1 MTLPLAAASTA
12 VATSQGGSLN
22 SVISAGVTLAIVVLL
37 AVSRVYGRRLEPAR
51 LLAGPLV
58 LIAIGIGSAA
68 AGLQAGPHA
77 TQHVAWDGIDYLIG
91 SIDLLDSLIVG
102 TIRGFTVRIYQR
114 DGADWYR
121 YGAATVALWLVSIVI
136 RVALAIVG
144 AAHHASP
151 LIVGSDLLFMLGLA
165 LLSQNGVVAWRH
177 ARQRAPIPA
186 MGEGR
191 GSELG

>member
-12 VATSQGGSLN
+12 VATSQGSSLN
-22 SVISAGVTLAIVVLL
+22 SVISAGVTLAVVVLL
-37 AVSRVYGRRLEPAR
+37 VVTRVYGRRLEPAR

-68 AGLQAGPHA
+68 AGLHASPHV
-77 TQHVAWDGIDYLIG
+77 TRPGIDYLIG
-91 SIDLLDSLIVG
+91 SLDLLDSLIVG

-121 YGAATVALWLVSIVI
+121 YGAATVALWLVSIAI

-177 ARQRAPIPA
+177 AGQRARIPA
-186 MGEGR
+186 MGESRGR
-191 GSELG
+191 ELR